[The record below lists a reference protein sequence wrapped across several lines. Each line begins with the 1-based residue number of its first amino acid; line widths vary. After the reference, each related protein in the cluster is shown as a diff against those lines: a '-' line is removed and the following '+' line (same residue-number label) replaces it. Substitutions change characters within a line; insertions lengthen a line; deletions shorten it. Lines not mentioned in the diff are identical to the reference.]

1 MQYEGD
7 NLATTRNVLN
17 KYLVVEDEE
26 EGVLARLALR
36 VCQLAWRDRT
46 EFRMPLA
53 SWRRPSGLLQPP
65 RKQVKTDEEV
75 S

>member
-1 MQYEGD
+1 MGVKNSLNTVRRIQYEGD
-7 NLATTRNVLN
+7 NLATTRSVLN

-46 EFRMPLA
+46 EFRTPLA
-53 SWRRPSGLLQPP
+53 SWR
-65 RKQVKTDEEV
+65 
-75 S
+75 